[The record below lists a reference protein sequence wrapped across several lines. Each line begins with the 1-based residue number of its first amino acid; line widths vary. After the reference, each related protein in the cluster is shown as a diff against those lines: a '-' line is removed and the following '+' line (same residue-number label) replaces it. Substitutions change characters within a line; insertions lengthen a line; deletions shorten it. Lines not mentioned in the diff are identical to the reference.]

1 MAVFLSCYARIKS
14 MLPNYRDECKYIS
27 KVNVL
32 IANFQNMVVF
42 VDFYMNARKGFK

>member
-1 MAVFLSCYARIKS
+1 MAVFLSCYAHIKNYV
-14 MLPNYRDECKYIS
+14 LPNYRDECKYIS

-32 IANFQNMVVF
+32 ANFQNMVVF